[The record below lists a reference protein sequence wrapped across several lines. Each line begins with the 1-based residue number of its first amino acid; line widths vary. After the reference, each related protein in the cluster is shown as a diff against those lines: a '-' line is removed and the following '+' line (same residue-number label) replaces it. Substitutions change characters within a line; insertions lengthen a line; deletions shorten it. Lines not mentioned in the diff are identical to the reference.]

1 MNKILIKL
9 SYLPINA
16 FFIVFTR
23 IMLKLM
29 IYSRVNSVTQI
40 LSSFVLAS

>member
-16 FFIVFTR
+16 F
-23 IMLKLM
+23 
-29 IYSRVNSVTQI
+29 YSLYSHYVKADDLQQS
-40 LSSFVLAS
+40 